1 MRKVWLFLILVVVLL
16 GFTTVA
22 DEAECLVEAFFVSPT
37 VDHVIERQILAA
49 IGEARE
55 SLLIAMYSFTDD
67 ALGDAVVQ
75 AYKDRHLDVRIL
87 LDETQDNG
95 TNGKEWPKLKA
106 AGIPIL
112 VEDVTVSLH
121 HKFAVIDGKLVITGS
136 YNWSDRAEKNNFE
149 NVVFVECEEIA
160 QVYTDEFVRIW
171 ETLGGSSPLHPVGQ
185 DLFIE
190 LVSATSPVQQGKDAT
205 VEIKTLPGAEC
216 LIKVRYMTGYSTAA
230 GLYAKTSAETGIV
243 SWTWRVGILTTPGT
257 WTIYVTAKMNDETA
271 HLETYFTVTE

>member
-22 DEAECLVEAFFVSPT
+22 DEAECLVEAFFISPA
-37 VDHVIERQILAA
+37 VDLVIERQILAA
-49 IGEARE
+49 IEEARE

-121 HKFAVIDGKLVITGS
+121 HKFAVIDGMNRPGITG
-136 YNWSDRAEKNNFE
+136 D
-149 NVVFVECEEIA
+149 
-160 QVYTDEFVRIW
+160 
-171 ETLGGSSPLHPVGQ
+171 
-185 DLFIE
+185 
-190 LVSATSPVQQGKDAT
+190 
-205 VEIKTLPGAEC
+205 
-216 LIKVRYMTGYSTAA
+216 
-230 GLYAKTSAETGIV
+230 
-243 SWTWRVGILTTPGT
+243 
-257 WTIYVTAKMNDETA
+257 
-271 HLETYFTVTE
+271 